1 MPDASAE
8 GRHPTAGGDIAARA
22 ATGPDDLRAAGA
34 LLTRAWLAKSPLV
47 TWTPGDLSWWF
58 AQAWPADIG
67 KHLQLW
73 EQDGR
78 LVAWSWHETDDTEG
92 PAELEYRAWSGD
104 AALDAVF
111 GRQIVEA
118 SLGHGALDVW
128 TAEDD
133 KERIALLERNGFVH
147 LVPGMAG
154 ASGHLLSSQYQ
165 RTLEGSVPSAQLPL
179 GYQIRPLRGPEDIE
193 RRVEVH
199 RAAFAPSRMSVQKY
213 ERLVTLPLYRFEDD
227 LVVEALDG
235 SFAAFTMAWWDP
247 VARVG
252 EFEPVGTHPDHQRR
266 GLGKAL
272 LSHALR
278 RYGALGTE
286 RVQVYSSAS
295 NVASE
300 ALYRSVGFERRAYHV
315 RYRRPAS

>member
-1 MPDASAE
+1 MPDRSTESRHATAPGKLVGRPAS
-8 GRHPTAGGDIAARA
+8 GVG
-22 ATGPDDLRAAGA
+22 DLRAAGA
-34 LLTRAWLAKSPLV
+34 LITRAWLGNSPLV

-78 LVAWSWHETDDTEG
+78 LVAWSWHETDDSEG
-92 PAELEYRAWSGD
+92 PAELEYHAWSGD
-104 AALDAVF
+104 AALDAAF
-111 GRQIVEA
+111 GRQILEA
-118 SLGHGALDVW
+118 SLGDGALEVW

-154 ASGHLLSSQYQ
+154 ATGHLLSSQYQ
-165 RTLEGSVPSAQLPL
+165 RTLEGPVPSAELPP
-179 GYQIRPLRGPEDIE
+179 GYQIRSLRGPEDIE

-227 LVVEALDG
+227 LVVEASDG
-235 SFAAFTMAWWDP
+235 RFAAFTMAWWDS
-247 VARVG
+247 VARIG

-278 RYGALGTE
+278 RYGALGAE
-286 RVQVYSSAS
+286 RVQVRSSAS

-300 ALYRSVGFERRAYHV
+300 ALYRSVGFERRAYHQ
-315 RYRRPAS
+315 RYRHPGS